1 MKGKFSMNTFKNIK
15 FVECDKTSD
24 FINLKE
30 MIKSYNLSE
39 IY

>member
-15 FVECDKTSD
+15 FVECDRTSD
-24 FINLKE
+24 FVNLKD
-30 MIKSYNLSE
+30 MIKSINLSD